1 MRLKVIAP
9 CKIPQTASIAANES
23 IKLITGIN
31 NKLVSRTKKNVK
43 HFLRGKKRDVEE
55 MEKMLS
61 PLIRAQVDACQH
73 FSINAAAAIRK
84 LKKKKDEWRAILVVI
99 LCEHKKSLIS
109 SIA

>member
-1 MRLKVIAP
+1 M
-9 CKIPQTASIAANES
+9 
-23 IKLITGIN
+23 
-31 NKLVSRTKKNVK
+31 SRTKKNVK
-43 HFLRGKKRDVEE
+43 HFLRGNKKKDRDVEE

-84 LKKKKDEWRAILVVI
+84 LKKKDEWRAILVVI

>member
-84 LKKKKDEWRAILVVI
+84 LKKRKMNGERFW
-99 LCEHKKSLIS
+99 
-109 SIA
+109 